1 VPDESG
7 EGAGDRTPASR
18 DDVLRTLLRHGISRA
33 VGAVLWTA
41 AVDLRRRTRR
51 RRIEHAIT
59 LDISDGQAVGRML
72 TGDASRTDLTP
83 HLLALHPDHQYV
95 QLHTHPTSPSF
106 SALDVRILA
115 DHPPIG
121 TMIAVGVDGT
131 WYVMSRQSD
140 TNLGDRRVLYDA
152 FLNAL
157 IRLQQAGADPGDS
170 AHLVMEHVA
179 SQHGLRYDRVTGTAN
194 A

>member
-1 VPDESG
+1 MPDESG
-7 EGAGDRTPASR
+7 EGAGDRTPAER
-18 DDVLRTLLRHGISRA
+18 ADVLRTLLRHGISRA

-41 AVDLRRRTRR
+41 AVDLTRRTRR
-51 RRIEHAIT
+51 RGTEHAVT

-83 HLLALHPDHQYV
+83 HLLALQPDHRYV

-131 WYVMSRQSD
+131 WYVISRQSD
-140 TNLGDRRVLYDA
+140 TNLRDRRVLYDA
-152 FLNAL
+152 FLNEL
-157 IRLQQAGADPGDS
+157 IRLQQAGAARSDIS
-170 AHLVMEHVA
+170 HRVMEHVA
-179 SQHGLRYDRVTGTAN
+179 DQHSLRYDRVTGPAD